1 MRLCIISRHFF
12 KYSCVIHNKRDK
24 ITDMNIKKYIR
35 TIALSISSLS
45 LFATNSL
52 AAIDK
57 NATPPP
63 INGDQITNWVNLAF
77 DGVTAVLFL
86 AVIVMGVLGSF
97 MWMTSAGEPGKIK
110 QAQGTLTWA
119 VLGFV
124 FFLLI
129 RTLLFWFISSLIA

>member
-1 MRLCIISRHFF
+1 
-12 KYSCVIHNKRDK
+12 
-24 ITDMNIKKYIR
+24 MNIKKHIR
-35 TIALSISSLS
+35 SISFSAFLLS

-52 AAIDK
+52 AAVDA

-63 INGDQITNWVNLAF
+63 INGDLIERWVSLAF

-86 AVIVMGVLGSF
+86 AVIVMGVMGSF
-97 MWMTSAGEPGKIK
+97 MWMTSAGDPGKIK

-119 VLGFV
+119 ILGFV

-129 RTLLFWFISSLIA
+129 RTLLYWFITSLVS